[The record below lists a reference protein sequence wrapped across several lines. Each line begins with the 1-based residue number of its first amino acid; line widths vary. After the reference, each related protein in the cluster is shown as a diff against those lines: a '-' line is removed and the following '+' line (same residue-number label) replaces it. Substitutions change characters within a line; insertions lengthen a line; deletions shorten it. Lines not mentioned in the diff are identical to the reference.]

1 MTSTYYEALN
11 ILPTDL
17 FNIVNQ
23 YYYGSNMYPFLEQI
37 KNYSVYDLNTTNPT
51 LDDFDEYDWKKNNNL
66 SRKYISLFNRYEE
79 YKNLT
84 DIQKEIF
91 FLEINSYNNQLYEF
105 HLYGNN
111 LLDLTFI
118 RCNDINNEM
127 FITAENNG
135 YNVIDFF

>member
-1 MTSTYYEALN
+1 MTSTYDEALN
-11 ILPTDL
+11 ILPTVL

-23 YYYGSNMYPFLEQI
+23 YYYGSNMYPFLEEI

-51 LDDFDEYDWKKNNNL
+51 LDDFDEYDWKKNNDL
-66 SRKYISLFNRYEE
+66 SRKYIRLFNRYEE

-135 YNVIDFF
+135 YDVIDFF